1 MNKNNPPLDEPTV
14 TFRPIQATSLAE
26 VIAEQIGNLI
36 ASGTLKPG
44 DRLPTESDLI
54 KQFGVG
60 RSTVREALKSLSI
73 AGLIETRRRGGTFVT
88 ENYTGFLNDRLNWAT
103 VFSDREFQDIMEVR
117 IALESQAAA
126 LAAERV
132 TAQDKALLTQIVDA
146 IETSLNDPERAASY
160 DLQFHVAVADASQN
174 PILINLIHSI
184 RNLIQEYIRVGYTNQ
199 PGLSD
204 FSEHRQIM
212 NAIGTG
218 DPERASR
225 AMTWHLALTRDRRL
239 KK

>member
-1 MNKNNPPLDEPTV
+1 MDKPSIDSQAPL
-14 TFRPIQATSLAE
+14 TFRPIQATSLSEA
-26 VIAEQIGNLI
+26 IAEQIGNLI
-36 ASGTLKPG
+36 ASGNLKPG
-44 DRLPTESDLI
+44 DRLPTESELI

-60 RSTVREALKSLSI
+60 RSTVREALKSLAM

-103 VFSDREFQDIMEVR
+103 VFSDREFEDIMEVR

-126 LAAERV
+126 LAAERISP
-132 TAQDKALLTQIVDA
+132 ADKEKLAHLVDSL
-146 IETSLNDPERAASY
+146 ETSLNDPERAASY
-160 DLQFHVAVADASQN
+160 DLKFHVAVAEASEN
-174 PILINLIHSI
+174 PILMNLIHSI

-199 PGLSD
+199 PELSD
-204 FSEHRQIM
+204 YSEHRLIY
-212 NAIGTG
+212 NAIDAG

-225 AMTWHLALTRDRRL
+225 VMTWHLTLTRDRRM

>member
-1 MNKNNPPLDEPTV
+1 MDSDPTGAQAPL
-14 TFRPIQATSLAE
+14 TFRPVQTNSLSEA
-26 VIAEQIGNLI
+26 VAEQIGNLI
-36 ASGTLKPG
+36 ASGNLKPG
-44 DRLPTESDLI
+44 DRLPTETELL

-60 RSTVREALKSLSI
+60 RSTVREALKSLAM

-126 LAAERV
+126 LAAKRITPAGKLEL
-132 TAQDKALLTQIVDA
+132 ANIVDSL
-146 IETSLNDPERAASY
+146 ETSLDDPERAASY
-160 DLQFHVAVADASQN
+160 DLKFHVAVAKASEN
-174 PILINLIHSI
+174 PILVNLIHSI

-199 PGLSD
+199 PDLTD
-204 FSEHRQIM
+204 YSEHRQIYH
-212 NAIGTG
+212 AIDAG

-225 AMTWHLALTRDRRL
+225 VMTWHLTLTRDRRL